1 MPGRQ
6 DYDAV
11 PRNFIMTANKPT
23 NIAASVRQRLLNKAR
38 KDQRPFAELLQYF
51 AMERFLYR
59 LSQSPHAEKFVLK
72 GALMLRAWDFPLP
85 RATMDIDMLGQNF
98 SNEISRVVA
107 QVQDICTT
115 VIQPEDG
122 LEFDENSIVAERI
135 TEDADYEGVR
145 VRFIGK
151 LDAAR
156 ITMQLDIG
164 FGDIIVPG
172 PQRISLHSLLD
183 FPQVDL
189 NGYSMESAI
198 AEKFEAMV
206 KLGELNSRMKD
217 FYDIW
222 LLARF
227 FDFDRENLCLAIS
240 ETLKQRGTDLPDQI
254 TPFSDKFGQ
263 NKSQQWLAFR
273 KRLGSEDSPEEFSD
287 VISFI
292 REFLGP
298 VTNDLQSE
306 QHGTGNWPAP
316 GPWQTNER

>member
-1 MPGRQ
+1 M
-6 DYDAV
+6 
-11 PRNFIMTANKPT
+11 
-23 NIAASVRQRLLNKAR
+23 
-38 KDQRPFAELLQYF
+38 
-51 AMERFLYR
+51 
-59 LSQSPHAEKFVLK
+59 
-72 GALMLRAWDFPLP
+72 
-85 RATMDIDMLGQNF
+85 
-98 SNEISRVVA
+98 
-107 QVQDICTT
+107 
-115 VIQPEDG
+115 IQPEDG

-156 ITMQLDIG
+156 INMQLDIG
-164 FGDIIVPG
+164 FGDIIVPS

-227 FDFDRENLCLAIS
+227 FDFDRENLCRAIS
-240 ETLKQRGTDLPDQI
+240 ETFKQRGTDLPVQI
-254 TPFSDKFGQ
+254 TPFSDQFGQ
-263 NKSQQWLAFR
+263 DKSQQWLTFR
-273 KRLGSEDSPEEFSD
+273 KRLGSGESPEDFPE
-287 VISFI
+287 IITFI
-292 REFLGP
+292 KQFLGP
-298 VTNDLQSE
+298 VINDLQSG
-306 QHGTGNWPAP
+306 QDRTGIWPAP
-316 GPWQTNER
+316 GPWKKHER

>member
-1 MPGRQ
+1 
-6 DYDAV
+6 
-11 PRNFIMTANKPT
+11 
-23 NIAASVRQRLLNKAR
+23 
-38 KDQRPFAELLQYF
+38 
-51 AMERFLYR
+51 MERFLYR

-107 QVQDICTT
+107 QVQNICTT

-122 LEFDENSIVAERI
+122 LEFDENSIIAERI

-145 VRFIGK
+145 VRFIGR

-156 ITMQLDIG
+156 INMQLDIG

-172 PQRISLHSLLD
+172 PQRIALHSLLD

-227 FDFDRENLCLAIS
+227 FDFDRKNLCLAIS

-298 VTNDLQSE
+298 VTNDLQSG
-306 QHGTGNWPAP
+306 QHGTGIWPAP

>member
-1 MPGRQ
+1 MSSG
-6 DYDAV
+6 
-11 PRNFIMTANKPT
+11 KPN
-23 NIAASVRQRLLNKAR
+23 NIAASVRQRLLDKAR
-38 KDQRPFAELLQYF
+38 RDQRPFAELLQYF

-59 LSQSPHAEKFVLK
+59 LSHSPHAEKFILK
-72 GALMLRAWDFPLP
+72 GALMLKAWNFPLP

-98 SNEISRVVA
+98 NNEISRVEA

-122 LEFDENSIVAERI
+122 LEFDENSIIAERI

-145 VRFIGK
+145 VRFVGK
-151 LDAAR
+151 LGTAR
-156 ITMQLDIG
+156 INMQLDIG

-183 FPQVDL
+183 FPRVAL

-227 FDFDRENLCLAIS
+227 YNFDRENLCHAIS
-240 ETLKQRGTDLPDQI
+240 ETLKQRGTDLPEQI

-263 NKSQQWLAFR
+263 TKSQQWLAFR
-273 KRLGSEDSPEEFSD
+273 KRLGPEDSPEEFLEI
-287 VISFI
+287 ISFI

-298 VTNDLQSE
+298 VIHDLQSGQYE
-306 QHGTGNWPAP
+306 TGIWPAP
-316 GPWQTNER
+316 GPWKKHER